1 MVRGMGLVPF
11 SSPLHEVT
19 LKCGL
24 VEGDVDVGVRPQL
37 PVEGVHMILGNDL
50 AGSKVWADGK
60 LNIFTKQPSVSPAR
74 VSPDRNCVS
83 PEVFPVCA
91 VTRAASRNKVESKPE
106 SLELPVKL
114 QTEQLTSSRD
124 SLIAEQK
131 ADTTLN
137 DLFDKVVPDSVVRNS
152 AQCYFLLD
160 GLLVRKWV
168 PHYDQG
174 LGEPVFQIVVPT
186 TLRNKVLQ
194 TSHGDVAGHMGVRK
208 TYDRILRYFFL
219 ATFKAGCISVY

>member
-1 MVRGMGLVPF
+1 M
-11 SSPLHEVT
+11 
-19 LKCGL
+19 
-24 VEGDVDVGVRPQL
+24 
-37 PVEGVHMILGNDL
+37 
-50 AGSKVWADGK
+50 
-60 LNIFTKQPSVSPAR
+60 
-74 VSPDRNCVS
+74 
-83 PEVFPVCA
+83 
-91 VTRAASRNKVESKPE
+91 
-106 SLELPVKL
+106 
-114 QTEQLTSSRD
+114 
-124 SLIAEQK
+124 AEQK
-131 ADTTLN
+131 ADSTLA

-168 PHYDQG
+168 PHYDQS

-219 ATFKAGCISVY
+219 ATFKAGCSSVFFKLVIRVSAQASQTRL